1 MCGPKRR
8 LSLNGS
14 QPLVDAADKFCNELD
29 QHAEKETEVRK
40 NVDIFAN
47 VKCRV
52 GVTSEHGC
60 FAGRASDGLHEIRDC
75 HRGLDLEPG

>member
-1 MCGPKRR
+1 M
-8 LSLNGS
+8 SLNGF

-29 QHAEKETEVRK
+29 QHVKKETEVRK

-52 GVTSEHGC
+52 G
-60 FAGRASDGLHEIRDC
+60 
-75 HRGLDLEPG
+75 